1 MLRVLATPLLL
12 SLLHGYLAMFLNLW
26 IMLFFVLTPF
36 FALTIFLSLTEDYE
50 EAQRRKLAFS
60 VSIAVALIG
69 LLLFFAGSQ
78 IFAVFGITL
87 DSFRIGAGI
96 LLLLSAISLV
106 QGKKTAMMGPAE
118 GDIAVV
124 PLAIPIIVGPATTGT
139 ILVMG
144 AELGTIYTKAIGS
157 LALLAAVV
165 CVGLILY
172 AASFIQRVAGTRG
185 IAILSRLTGL
195 ILSAM
200 AAQMI
205 MTGIQSFL
213 VVSVVQ

>member
-1 MLRVLATPLLL
+1 MT
-12 SLLHGYLAMFLNLW
+12 MFVNLW

-36 FALTIFLSLTEDYE
+36 FALTMFLSLTENYE
-50 EAQRRKLAFS
+50 KVQRRRLALS
-60 VSIAVALIG
+60 VSIAVAFTG
-69 LLLFFAGSQ
+69 LLLFFAGNQ
-78 IFAVFGITL
+78 IFAIFGITL

-96 LLLLSAISLV
+96 LLLLSGISLV
-106 QGKKTAMMGPAE
+106 QGKIAMVGPAE

-144 AELGTIYTKAIGS
+144 AELTTIYTKVIGS
-157 LALLAAVV
+157 LALFAAVAS
-165 CVGLILY
+165 VGMILF
-172 AASFIQRVAGTRG
+172 AASFIKRALGTRG

-205 MTGIQSFL
+205 MTGIQAFL
-213 VVSVVQ
+213 VIPGSQ